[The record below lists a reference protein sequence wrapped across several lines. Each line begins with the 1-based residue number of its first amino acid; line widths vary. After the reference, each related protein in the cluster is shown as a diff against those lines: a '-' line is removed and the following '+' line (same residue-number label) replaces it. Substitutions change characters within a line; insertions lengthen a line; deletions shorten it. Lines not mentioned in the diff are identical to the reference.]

1 MAAHLH
7 LETSQK
13 DLEKELYFTNSIQIP
28 LIIPQGVVKVMI
40 KKLAAN
46 LEGDRERPSFLTRS
60 GLVSWSEPP
69 FWGNF

>member
-1 MAAHLH
+1 MLSRQWLSNFFSSRHTKQWKKMAAHLN

-40 KKLAAN
+40 KKIGGKL
-46 LEGDRERPSFLTRS
+46 GRRS
-60 GLVSWSEPP
+60 
-69 FWGNF
+69 